1 MRAIFFFLIFFFFFV
16 SETFG
21 LNASAQNYKP
31 GYKPI
36 VKPPPL
42 PRLKPTLRPFANI
55 IPSQGQ
61 LYNEAITLAE
71 RGNWIKLDRFHHLT
85 ENTHLKKVL
94 LWLKLK
100 HSKTRPGFESIA
112 RFLEQNP
119 YWPERNQL
127 IKQAELFLSSKKSPK
142 HVIDWFSTYSPR
154 TTDAHFKW
162 IRALEMTNDKENLD
176 KAVLSLWKT
185 KILTRRQQR
194 FLIKK
199 YKRIITPEIIWQRL
213 DWLLWKGYIRSSQRM
228 YPHVTQN
235 QRHLAEARLRLR
247 HLMGAVDPAIKRV
260 PLELRTDNG
269 LVFERLRWRQRKGMM
284 EKAREL
290 YWDIPKEQKYPRLWW
305 RERSRQIRYLLKQ
318 NNFDTAF
325 LLAQLHL
332 QKEGRYYAEAQWLA
346 GWIALRYANKPKQ
359 ASTYFLEMYDRVQT
373 PLSKSRASYWAGR
386 AFEQNNNSLNAKRW
400 FEVAAKHSTT
410 FYGQLAN
417 KQLGKTRNRLPK
429 KQSNDSKTDRDSNIL
444 ELVNIAI
451 FLKEIG
457 KTDLAVK
464 FLKTASRHA
473 SSYGQVSPIIS
484 GALKINEPHLAVYAA
499 RRAARKGI
507 YFISASYPKPALYD
521 TSQVEKAL
529 IYSIVRQESN
539 FDPQAES
546 YKGALGL
553 MQLMPATAKAVA
565 ISLNIEFD
573 KERLTNDHN
582 YNIKLGASYLKSL
595 IKKYD
600 GSYPL
605 AIAAYNAGPHNVNK
619 WIKRVGNPTQNDVDL
634 IDWIERI
641 PYGETRNYVQRV
653 LENLTVYRE
662 LILKSTSIN

>member
-1 MRAIFFFLIFFFFFV
+1 MKLK
-16 SETFG
+16 G
-21 LNASAQNYKP
+21 LKHP
-31 GYKPI
+31 
-36 VKPPPL
+36 
-42 PRLKPTLRPFANI
+42 
-55 IPSQGQ
+55 
-61 LYNEAITLAE
+61 
-71 RGNWIKLDRFHHLT
+71 T
-85 ENTHLKKVL
+85 ENTHLKKIL
-94 LWLKLK
+94 LWLKLR
-100 HSKTRPGFESIA
+100 HSTSRDGFGSIA
-112 RFLEQNP
+112 RFLKQNP

-127 IKQAELFLSSKKSPK
+127 IQQAELLLSPEKSPTSA
-142 HVIDWFSTYSPR
+142 VDWFSKYSPR

-162 IRALEMTNDKENLD
+162 IRALEIINDKENLD

-185 KILTRRQQR
+185 RILSRRQQR
-194 FLIKK
+194 VLIKK

-235 QRHLAEARLRLR
+235 QRRLAEARLRLR
-247 HLMGAVDPAIKRV
+247 HLMGSVDPAIKRV

-290 YWDIPKEQKYPRLWW
+290 YWDIPREQKYPRLWW

-346 GWIALRYANKPKQ
+346 GWIALRYANRPEK
-359 ASTYFLEMYDRVQT
+359 ASTYFLEMYDKVQT
-373 PLSKSRASYWAGR
+373 PVSKSRASYWAGR
-386 AFEQNNNSLNAKRW
+386 AFERNNNSLNAKKW

-417 KQLGKTRNRLPK
+417 KKLGKTGNRLPK
-429 KQSNDSKTDRDSNIL
+429 KQSNDSKTDRASNIS

-484 GALKINEPHLAVYAA
+484 GALKINKPHLAVYAA
-499 RRAARKGI
+499 RKAARKGI

-565 ISLNIEFD
+565 ISLSIEFD
-573 KERLTNDHN
+573 KERLKSDHN
-582 YNIKLGASYLKSL
+582 YNIKLGASYLRSL

-619 WIKRVGNPTQNDVDL
+619 WIKRVGNPIQNDVDL

-653 LENLTVYRE
+653 LENLTIYRE
-662 LILKSTSIN
+662 LILKPTSIN

>member
-1 MRAIFFFLIFFFFFV
+1 MRAIFFFLPFFFFFV
-16 SETFG
+16 LETYG
-21 LNASAQNYKP
+21 LNATVQKYKP
-31 GYKPI
+31 SYKPI
-36 VKPPPL
+36 VKTPPL
-42 PRLKPTLRPFANI
+42 PRLKPTPRSFPNI

-61 LYNEAITLAE
+61 LYSEAITLAE
-71 RGNWIKLDRFHHLT
+71 RGDWMKLKGLKHPT
-85 ENTHLKKVL
+85 ENTHLKKIL
-94 LWLKLK
+94 LWLKLR
-100 HSKTRPGFESIA
+100 HSTSRDGFGSIA
-112 RFLEQNP
+112 RFLKQNP

-127 IKQAELFLSSKKSPK
+127 IQQAELLLSPEKSPTSA
-142 HVIDWFSTYSPR
+142 VDWFSKYSPR

-162 IRALEMTNDKENLD
+162 IRALEIINDKENLD
-176 KAVLSLWKT
+176 KVVLSLWKT
-185 KILTRRQQR
+185 RILSRRQQR
-194 FLIKK
+194 VLIKK

-235 QRHLAEARLRLR
+235 QRRLAEARLRLR
-247 HLMGAVDPAIKRV
+247 HLLGSVDPAIKRV

-290 YWDIPKEQKYPRLWW
+290 YWNIPREQKYPRLWW

-346 GWIALRYANKPKQ
+346 GWIALRYANKPEQ

-373 PLSKSRASYWAGR
+373 PVSKSRASYWAGR
-386 AFEQNNNSLNAKRW
+386 AFEQNNNSLNAKKW

-417 KQLGKTRNRLPK
+417 KKLGKTGNRLPK
-429 KQSNDSKTDRDSNIL
+429 KQSNDSKTDRASNIS

-484 GALKINEPHLAVYAA
+484 GALKINKPYLAVYAA

-573 KERLTNDHN
+573 KERLKSDHN
-582 YNIKLGASYLKSL
+582 YNIKLGASYLRSL

-619 WIKRVGNPTQNDVDL
+619 WIKRVGNPIQNDVDL

-641 PYGETRNYVQRV
+641 PYRETRNYVQRV
-653 LENLTVYRE
+653 LENLTIYRE
-662 LILKSTSIN
+662 LILKPTSIN

>member
-1 MRAIFFFLIFFFFFV
+1 MRAIFFFLPFFFFFV
-16 SETFG
+16 LETFG
-21 LNASAQNYKP
+21 LNATAQNYKS
-31 GYKPI
+31 GYQSI
-36 VKPPPL
+36 VTTPPL
-42 PRLKPTLRPFANI
+42 PRLKPTLKPFTNI

-71 RGNWIKLDRFHHLT
+71 RGDWIKLERFQHLT
-85 ENTHLKKVL
+85 KNTHLKKLL

-100 HSKTRPGFESIA
+100 HSNSRHGFGSIA

-127 IKQAELFLSSKKSPK
+127 IKRAELLLSSKKSPK
-142 HVIDWFSTYSPR
+142 DVIDWFSKYSPR
-154 TTDAHFKW
+154 TTDAHLKW
-162 IRALEMTNDKENLD
+162 IRALETTNDKENLD

-185 KILTRRQQR
+185 KILSQRQQR

-260 PLELRTDNG
+260 PLKLRTDNG

-290 YWDIPKEQKYPRLWW
+290 YWDIPREQKYPRLWW

-346 GWIALRYANKPKQ
+346 GWIALRYANKPQQ
-359 ASTYFLEMYDRVQT
+359 APTFFLEMYDKVRT
-373 PLSKSRASYWAGR
+373 PVSKSRASYWAGR
-386 AFEQNNNSLNAKRW
+386 AFERNNNSPNAKKW
-400 FEVAAKHSTT
+400 FEIAAKYSTT
-410 FYGQLAN
+410 FYGQLAS
-417 KQLGKTRNRLPK
+417 KKLGKTGNQLPK
-429 KQSNDSKTDRDSNIL
+429 KQSQDSKTNDSFYIS

-451 FLKEIG
+451 FLEEIG
-457 KTDLAVK
+457 KINLASK
-464 FLKTASRHA
+464 FFKTASRNA
-473 SSYGQVSPIIS
+473 SNYGQVAPIIS
-484 GALKINEPHLAVYAA
+484 GALRINKPYLAVYAA

-507 YFISASYPKPALYD
+507 YFITASYPKPALYD

-539 FDPQAES
+539 FDPRAES

-553 MQLMPATAKAVA
+553 MQLMPATAKSVA
-565 ISLNIEFD
+565 KSLRINFSQE
-573 KERLTNDHN
+573 KLTSDHN
-582 YNIKLGASYLKSL
+582 YNITLGASYLRSL
-595 IKKYD
+595 IKKYE

-605 AIAAYNAGPHNVNK
+605 AIAAYNAGPHNVDK
-619 WIKRVGNPTQNDVDL
+619 WIKRFGNPTQNEVDL

-653 LENLTVYRE
+653 LENLTIYRT
-662 LILKSTSIN
+662 LISKPTPIK

>member
-1 MRAIFFFLIFFFFFV
+1 MRAIFFFLPFFFFFV
-16 SETFG
+16 LETYG
-21 LNASAQNYKP
+21 LNATVQKYKP
-31 GYKPI
+31 SYKPI
-36 VKPPPL
+36 VKTPPL
-42 PRLKPTLRPFANI
+42 PRLKPTLKPFTNI

-71 RGNWIKLDRFHHLT
+71 RGDWIKLKGLKHPT
-85 ENTHLKKVL
+85 ENTHLKKIL
-94 LWLKLK
+94 LWLKLR
-100 HSKTRPGFESIA
+100 HSTSRDGFGSIA
-112 RFLEQNP
+112 RFLKQNP

-127 IKQAELFLSSKKSPK
+127 IRQAELLLSSKNSPTS
-142 HVIDWFSTYSPR
+142 VIGWFSKYSPR

-162 IRALEMTNDKENLD
+162 IRALEIINDKENLD

-185 KILTRRQQR
+185 RILSRRQQR
-194 FLIKK
+194 VLIKK

-235 QRHLAEARLRLR
+235 QRRLAEARLRLR
-247 HLMGAVDPAIKRV
+247 HLMGSVDPAIKRV

-290 YWDIPKEQKYPRLWW
+290 YWDIPREQKYPRLWW

-346 GWIALRYANKPKQ
+346 GWIALRYANKPEQ

-373 PLSKSRASYWAGR
+373 PVSKSRASYWAGR
-386 AFEQNNNSLNAKRW
+386 AFEQNNNSLNAKKW

-417 KQLGKTRNRLPK
+417 KKLGKTGNRLPK
-429 KQSNDSKTDRDSNIL
+429 KQSNDSKTDRASNIS

-484 GALKINEPHLAVYAA
+484 GALKINKPHLAVYAA

-565 ISLNIEFD
+565 VSLNIEFD
-573 KERLTNDHN
+573 KERLKSDHN
-582 YNIKLGASYLKSL
+582 YNVKLGASYLRSL

-619 WIKRVGNPTQNDVDL
+619 WIKRVGNPVQNDVDL

-653 LENLTVYRE
+653 LENLTIYRE
-662 LILKSTSIN
+662 LILKPTSIN

>member
-1 MRAIFFFLIFFFFFV
+1 MRAIFFFLPFFFFFV
-16 SETFG
+16 LETFG
-21 LNASAQNYKP
+21 LNATAQNYKS
-31 GYKPI
+31 GYQSI
-36 VKPPPL
+36 VTTPPL
-42 PRLKPTLRPFANI
+42 PRLKPTLKPFTNI

-71 RGNWIKLDRFHHLT
+71 RGDWIKLERFEHLT
-85 ENTHLKKVL
+85 KNTHLKKLL

-100 HSKTRPGFESIA
+100 HSNTRHGFGSIA

-127 IKQAELFLSSKKSPK
+127 IKRAELLLSSKKSPK
-142 HVIDWFSTYSPR
+142 DVIDWFSKYSPR
-154 TTDAHFKW
+154 TTDAHLKW
-162 IRALEMTNDKENLD
+162 IRALETTNDKENLD

-185 KILTRRQQR
+185 KILSQRQQR

-228 YPHVTQN
+228 YPYVTQN

-260 PLELRTDNG
+260 PLKLRTDNG

-290 YWDIPKEQKYPRLWW
+290 YWDIPREQKYPRLWW

-318 NNFDTAF
+318 NNFDTAL

-346 GWIALRYANKPKQ
+346 GWIALRYADKPEQ
-359 ASTYFLEMYDRVQT
+359 ASTYFLEMYDRVRT
-373 PLSKSRASYWAGR
+373 PVSRSRASYWAGR
-386 AFEQNNNSLNAKRW
+386 AFEQNNNSPIAKKW
-400 FEVAAKHSTT
+400 FEVAARYSTT

-417 KQLGKTRNRLPK
+417 KKLGKTEHRLPK
-429 KQSNDSKTDRDSNIL
+429 KQSNGSKADGAPYIS

-451 FLKEIG
+451 FLTEIG
-457 KTDLAVK
+457 KTDLAIK
-464 FLKTASRHA
+464 FLKTASRNA
-473 SSYGQVSPIIS
+473 SSYAQVSPIIS
-484 GALKINEPHLAVYAA
+484 GALKINKPHLAVYAA

-507 YFISASYPKPALYD
+507 YFISASYPKPALND

-565 ISLNIEFD
+565 INLNIEFD
-573 KERLTNDHN
+573 KERLTSDHS
-582 YNIKLGASYLKSL
+582 YNIKLGASYLRSL

-619 WIKRVGNPTQNDVDL
+619 WIKSVGNPTQNDVDL

-662 LILKSTSIN
+662 LILKPTSTN

>member
-1 MRAIFFFLIFFFFFV
+1 MRAIFFFLPFFFFFV
-16 SETFG
+16 LETYD
-21 LNASAQNYKP
+21 LKATAQNYKP
-31 GYKPI
+31 GYQPK
-36 VKPPPL
+36 VSTPPL
-42 PRLKPTLRPFANI
+42 PRLRPNLKPFTKI
-55 IPSQGQ
+55 SSSQGQ
-61 LYNEAITLAE
+61 IYRKAITFAE
-71 RGNWIKLDRFHHLT
+71 RGDWLKLKGLKHPT

-94 LWLKLK
+94 LWLKLR
-100 HSKTRPGFESIA
+100 HSTSRDGFGSIA
-112 RFLEQNP
+112 RFLKQNP

-127 IKQAELFLSSKKSPK
+127 IQQAELLLSPEKSPTSA
-142 HVIDWFSTYSPR
+142 VDWFSKYSPR
-154 TTDAHFKW
+154 TIDAHFKW

-185 KILTRRQQR
+185 KILSGRQQR
-194 FLIKK
+194 VLIKK

-235 QRHLAEARLRLR
+235 QRNLAEARLRLR
-247 HLMGAVDPAIKRV
+247 HLMGAVDPAIERI
-260 PLELRTDNG
+260 PLALRTDDG

-284 EKAREL
+284 DKAREL
-290 YWDIPKEQKYPRLWW
+290 YWDIPREQKYPRLWW

-332 QKEGRYYAEAQWLA
+332 QKEGRHYAEAQWLA
-346 GWIALRYANKPKQ
+346 GWIALRYANKPEQ
-359 ASTYFLEMYDRVQT
+359 ASTYFLEMYGRVRT
-373 PLSKSRASYWAGR
+373 PVSKSRASYWAGR
-386 AFEQNNNSLNAKRW
+386 AFEQNNNSLNAKKW
-400 FEVAAKHSTT
+400 FEVAARHSTT

-417 KQLGKTRNRLPK
+417 KKLGKTGNHLPK
-429 KQSNDSKTDRDSNIL
+429 KQSNDSKTDGDSYIL
-444 ELVNIAI
+444 ELVDIAV
-451 FLKEIG
+451 FLKKIG
-457 KTDLAVK
+457 KSDLAIK
-464 FLKTASRHA
+464 FLKTASKNA
-473 SSYGQVSPIIS
+473 SNYAQVAPIIS
-484 GALKINEPHLAVYAA
+484 GALKINKPHLAVYAA
-499 RRAARKGI
+499 RRAATKGI

-521 TSQVEKAL
+521 TRQVEKAL

-539 FDPQAES
+539 FDPKAES

-553 MQLMPATAKAVA
+553 MQLMPATARSVA
-565 ISLNIEFD
+565 KSLNIDFN
-573 KERLTNDHN
+573 KERLTSDHN
-582 YNIKLGASYLKSL
+582 YNIKLGSSYLRSL

-619 WIKRVGNPTQNDVDL
+619 WIKIVGNPTQKDVDL

-653 LENLTVYRE
+653 LENLNIYRE
-662 LILKSTSIN
+662 LISKPTSIK

>member
-1 MRAIFFFLIFFFFFV
+1 M
-16 SETFG
+16 
-21 LNASAQNYKP
+21 
-31 GYKPI
+31 
-36 VKPPPL
+36 
-42 PRLKPTLRPFANI
+42 
-55 IPSQGQ
+55 
-61 LYNEAITLAE
+61 
-71 RGNWIKLDRFHHLT
+71 
-85 ENTHLKKVL
+85 
-94 LWLKLK
+94 
-100 HSKTRPGFESIA
+100 
-112 RFLEQNP
+112 EQNP

-127 IKQAELFLSSKKSPK
+127 IKRAELLLSSKKSPK
-142 HVIDWFSTYSPR
+142 DVIDWFSKYSPR
-154 TTDAHFKW
+154 TTDAHLKW

-185 KILTRRQQR
+185 KILSQRQQR

-290 YWDIPKEQKYPRLWW
+290 YWDIPREQKYPRLWW

-346 GWIALRYANKPKQ
+346 GWIALRYANKPEQ
-359 ASTYFLEMYDRVQT
+359 ASTYFLEMYDRVRT
-373 PLSKSRASYWAGR
+373 PVSKSRASYWAGR
-386 AFEQNNNSLNAKRW
+386 AFEQNNNSPECKKMVRSCCEIFNYLLW
-400 FEVAAKHSTT
+400 TT
-410 FYGQLAN
+410 S
-417 KQLGKTRNRLPK
+417 KQETWQDGNRLPK
-429 KQSNDSKTDRDSNIL
+429 KQSNDSKTDGASYIS

-451 FLKEIG
+451 FLAEIG
-457 KTDLAVK
+457 KTDLAIK
-464 FLKTASRHA
+464 FLKTASRNA
-473 SSYGQVSPIIS
+473 SSYAQVAPIIS
-484 GALKINEPHLAVYAA
+484 GALKINKPHLAVYAA

-539 FDPQAES
+539 FDPEAES

-553 MQLMPATAKAVA
+553 MQLMPATAKSVA
-565 ISLNIEFD
+565 KSLNIDFN
-573 KERLTNDHN
+573 KERLTSDHN
-582 YNIKLGASYLKSL
+582 YNIKLGASYLRSL
-595 IKKYD
+595 IKKYE

-619 WIKRVGNPTQNDVDL
+619 WIKRVGNPTQKDVDL

-653 LENLTVYRE
+653 LENLTIYRE
-662 LILKSTSIN
+662 LISKPTSIK